1 MKDDTSRWFPLCL
14 KRLFPD
20 ASETPGEA
28 LCVHHSI
35 EARGQRGN
43 GSTGVACVQRLGDDD
58 VYVGFLIHFCY
69 FKSWFHAHRWLLQ
82 GAVSGGSMRF

>member
-1 MKDDTSRWFPLCL
+1 MKDNTSRWFPLCR

-43 GSTGVACVQRLGDDD
+43 GSSGVACVQRLGDDD
-58 VYVGFLIHFCY
+58 VYVGFLIYIFVT
-69 FKSWFHAHRWLLQ
+69 SSPGSTLA
-82 GAVSGGSMRF
+82 GGRFSLCPGCVN